1 LCYYAQVHWI
11 ISNVIFNIFEDF
23 APMEKEKEV
32 NIGDVVKYLSR
43 AFSKATAK
51 ATSTIGARAHR
62 FKNQNGDWETTPLY
76 DYQVKFCYL
85 INDIERGPRYIATK
99 SIQRA
104 NALIADL
111 EAEGS
116 K

>member
-1 LCYYAQVHWI
+1 MFGLLFINNMA
-11 ISNVIFNIFEDF
+11 
-23 APMEKEKEV
+23 AP
-32 NIGDVVKYLSR
+32 
-43 AFSKATAK
+43 
-51 ATSTIGARAHR
+51 
-62 FKNQNGDWETTPLY
+62 
-76 DYQVKFCYL
+76 YQVKFCYL